1 MADLQAKVEEMTK
14 TIADKDDHI
23 KKQTDDLV
31 NLRKKADGAGKS
43 TEDLAKEIEAL
54 KEKDKLN
61 AKNIALERLS
71 KGNPDVRAKIEKE
84 LDSVSGNPEDVNGW
98 LEKGQKAATLAGVT
112 PADVSAGGTGS
123 GGGGD
128 PTGGGDKNF
137 ADTEAGK
144 GLAAKMGLKLEVPK
158 KEENK

>member
-1 MADLQAKVEEMTK
+1 MEELQKQVEDLTKVV
-14 TIADKDDHI
+14 ADKDDHI

-31 NLRKKADGAGKS
+31 NLRKKAEGAGKS

-54 KEKDKLN
+54 KDKDRIN

-71 KGNPDVRAKIEKE
+71 KGNAEIRAKIEKE
-84 LDSVSGNPEDVNGW
+84 LDSVSGSPEDVNGW

-112 PADVSAGGTGS
+112 TPDVSAGGQ
-123 GGGGD
+123 GGGTA
-128 PTGGGDKNF
+128 PSGGGDKNF
-137 ADTEAGK
+137 ADTEDGK